1 MSILR
6 QTRLSGTE
14 FNSVPTRRGKAFVTA
29 HLRPEPRVSAG
40 LVLSK
45 SKSATAAIDISDGLL
60 ADLGH
65 ICERSKVGARIYSVL
80 LPLPEVPDSI
90 RKILAKEPLYYALYG
105 GEDYE
110 LLFTVRQEKSAEFE
124 SLCRQQDVRYTMIGQ
139 IEPSEEGIRLVN
151 EDNKE
156 SVIEPYGYDHFKSG
170 RRRLC

>member
-1 MSILR
+1 
-6 QTRLSGTE
+6 
-14 FNSVPTRRGKAFVTA
+14 
-29 HLRPEPRVSAG
+29 
-40 LVLSK
+40 
-45 SKSATAAIDISDGLL
+45 
-60 ADLGH
+60 
-65 ICERSKVGARIYSVL
+65 L

-110 LLFTVRQEKSAEFE
+110 LLFTVRPEKRAEFE
-124 SLCRQQDVRYTMIGQ
+124 LLCRQQDVRYTMIGQ
-139 IEPSEEGIRLVN
+139 TEPAEEGIRLVN